1 MDTLTELVEK
11 RRLFH
16 RFQHPYTIHVSL
28 DLSHDGEH
36 QPEVQKWRREQGIGA
51 GGGGKVFLEVRE
63 IQTSEAGQ
71 PAKYKFRA
79 VKEIARSGVTDQTYK
94 RELKAIFNFS
104 QKKYNDLF
112 VESYGWFH
120 TDDTVFIAME
130 YFKNGDLGKNLQR
143 LGKPLPVLEA
153 QQIAVQILEG
163 LYFMH
168 SEGFTHRDLK
178 PANLLVV
185 SFRPWRIKI
194 GDFGLCKQVLGDL
207 TSLRTNA
214 GTTLWA
220 PPEYFYSNERT
231 GHYTSAVDIWSF
243 GVIVFYMLTGKR
255 PFLGTV
261 DVIEYG
267 RGQAKF
273 PESAIDTN
281 KTGANCV
288 DFLKRTIASKPED
301 RLSAYRSL
309 EHPWLRAYRESSSLL
324 KPIAEA
330 SSIFTLP
337 ASALGSSEKET
348 SEASSDITSS
358 SASASW
364 SFLDKTQPENATVM
378 PIRNGT
384 NTALK
389 SPILPVSGSRFSRK
403 NTPEVGSNIKSPSAS
418 GSWGFL
424 DKAQPEDVTV
434 MPIRNGTNTTIK
446 SPTLPVSGSKFNEKK
461 TPEVG
466 SNDTPSST
474 SRTRGFIEGF
484 YHRTQRKAA
493 NSMPTNEAS
502 IFTAPTLPRNS
513 SGSSEKEALK
523 LSSDNKSSSA
533 FGIRRFHI
541 QTQPKEASFVPSK
554 EASSFTFTPP
564 TSPHNGPGSSEKQTS
579 KLRSDDNPSLVSTHI
594 KHFDETQS
602 RVKLAKKPRY
612 PRGKPADD
620 ASVDIGDYSD
630 SSRPSD
636 TGRPSD
642 TRRPRH
648 TRRPSDTSRPS
659 DTDSKYS
666 IREELIATWGGYI
679 MELNKDK
686 RASPVFGPL
695 CLGVNLW
702 LKKHSQDAKI
712 PEVDKLRY
720 QVARGKWAAVVPL
733 ARTLIEQAPSHPSY
747 GDFQCC
753 LGFGLFYNREYK
765 EAESVFHRAQKLRRT
780 TKDSTVFVMLAE
792 IAFQQGRQDETISFV
807 RLTLDVRLKDPF
819 IVQKYLLTVQY
830 VLGDLLGR
838 DLKTQSEAVNIL
850 TDVISQSQSLHGP
863 NSQDEAYA
871 SASLADCYSL
881 SEDWTMAAHF
891 LRKAIATKANSK
903 GLNWKYNLLDCYKRA
918 GQKEEAL
925 IYFRNDLKDVT
936 KERGPHNIHFLESQ
950 FLLLQSLMSCKLQ
963 DEAMVLANKIARL
976 RRELKVENAAWP
988 AWLERLNCFVDDFED
1003 SKKRQSEEEKSTR
1016 NKRNPI
1022 STPIEDWQNPFPT
1035 DPFRFIGQR
1044 RGGPKVRRK

>member
-130 YFKNGDLGKNLQR
+130 YFKNGDLGQHLQR

-207 TSLRTNA
+207 TSLRTDA
-214 GTTLWA
+214 GTPLWA
-220 PPEYFYSNERT
+220 APEYFYSNERT
-231 GHYTSAVDIWSF
+231 GHHTSAVDIWSF

-267 RGQAKF
+267 RGQAEF
-273 PESAIDTN
+273 PESRIDTDRN
-281 KTGANCV
+281 GADCV
-288 DFLKRTIASKPED
+288 DFLKKTIASKPED

-330 SSIFTLP
+330 SSISTLP

-348 SEASSDITSS
+348 SKASSDIKSS
-358 SASASW
+358 SASGSW

-384 NTALK
+384 NSALK

-403 NTPEVGSNIKSPSAS
+403 NTPGVGSNIKSPSVS

-424 DKAQPEDVTV
+424 DKTQPEDVTV
-434 MPIRNGTNTTIK
+434 MPIRNGTNNTIK

-466 SNDTPSST
+466 SNVTPSST
-474 SRTRGFIEGF
+474 STTRGFIKDF

-493 NSMPTNEAS
+493 NSMPIN
-502 IFTAPTLPRNS
+502 
-513 SGSSEKEALK
+513 
-523 LSSDNKSSSA
+523 
-533 FGIRRFHI
+533 
-541 QTQPKEASFVPSK
+541 
-554 EASSFTFTPP
+554 EASSFTFTTP

-579 KLRSDDNPSLVSTHI
+579 KLRSDDKPSLVSTHV

-620 ASVDIGDYSD
+620 AYVDIGDYSD

-636 TGRPSD
+636 TS
-642 TRRPRH
+642 RPRH

-659 DTDSKYS
+659 DTDSKSS
-666 IREELIATWGGYI
+666 IQEELARY
-679 MELNKDK
+679 L
-686 RASPVFGPL
+686 
-695 CLGVNLW
+695 
-702 LKKHSQDAKI
+702 DAKI

-753 LGFGLFYNREYK
+753 LGYGLFFNREYK
-765 EAESVFHRAQKLRRT
+765 EAESVFHKAHKLRRAT
-780 TKDSTVFVMLAE
+780 RDFTVCVMLAE
-792 IAFQQGRQDETISFV
+792 IAFRQGRQDESISFV
-807 RLTLDVRLKDPF
+807 QLALDVRLKDPF
-819 IVQKYLLTVQY
+819 TVQVDLIIVQY

-838 DLKTQSEAVNIL
+838 DLKTQSEALNIL
-850 TDVISQSQSLHGP
+850 KEVISQSRSFHGP
-863 NSQDEAYA
+863 NAQAEGYA

-891 LRKAIATKANSK
+891 LRKALATKANSK
-903 GLNWKYNLLDCYKRA
+903 GLNWKYNLLECYKRA
-918 GQKEEAL
+918 GQKEEGL

-936 KERGPHNIHFLESQ
+936 KEHGTHNIHFLESQ
-950 FLLLQSLMSCKLQ
+950 FMLLQSLMSCKLE
-963 DEAMVLANKIARL
+963 DEATLLANNIARL
-976 RRELKVENAAWP
+976 RRELKVENEVSP
-988 AWLERLNCFVDDFED
+988 AWLETLNCFVDNFED

-1016 NKRNPI
+1016 DKRTPI